1 MDRILVTGASGPI
14 GKGLLASFDPRDSEV
29 VRLVRGAAKRA
40 DEVSWDPMSPVPPT
54 TVAEFDAVVNL
65 AGESVMGRWTDAKKK
80 AIRESRVL
88 GTTNLASALAQLQSD
103 ARPRVFVCASATGF
117 YGNRGDE
124 VVRED
129 SPGGNGFLPRVC
141 REWED
146 ASRIAADAG
155 IRTVNLRF
163 GLVLSPKGG
172 ALGSMLTPFKLGLGG
187 RIGSGKQWWS
197 WIHLDDVM
205 GGIHRALRTE
215 SLSGPVN
222 LVAPNPVRNAEFTKT
237 LALVLRRPAFFPV
250 PEFALRLAFGKMAA
264 EEMLLASQRIEPAK
278 LVASGYTFRFG
289 ELRAALENLVG

>member
-54 TVAEFDAVVNL
+54 TVAEFDAVVHL

-197 WIHLDDVM
+197 CIHLDDVM

-289 ELRAALENLVG
+289 ELRTALENLVG